1 METEEALHPREQR
14 LCSSLLPHDEHVSQY
29 TEAKRQ
35 GTDTYILSCKEPALS
50 AVQAVKVPFRAPDGF
65 HRAL

>member
-35 GTDTYILSCKEPALS
+35 GTDTYILSGKEPALS